1 MATLMTEFQQQ
12 FATVTADITHKICQ
26 IATRE
31 EPEQRTLILEVEKL
45 VDEAKELLERM
56 ELEVELRRLEA
67 ECGRVRASAAAP
79 GSSVRDELLG
89 GGEGVSA
96 GLSAGEEQRQALL
109 DNTETLER
117 TSARLTQ
124 GHKIALETEHIGAQ
138 ILNDLHGQRQTLSHA
153 RQRLRETDSDLDQSS
168 RVLGSMLRRTLQN
181 RFVLYVAVGAVVVV
195 ILIAIYVE
203 IIQVK
208 NPLNSLALNAALR
221 GHFDPIGAVT
231 LPTIARRGATVQRLA
246 MRGSHHPPCAATP
259 YRSARHPPPIAT
271 PQPPSRPRVRVPP
284 LLLLLFIQKTTAS
297 LVPLPPWPPRG
308 SVRRDPSSGVT
319 VGGLPLFP
327 RGAAVP
333 PHLARGMEISTLSG
347 FLPFS

>member
-56 ELEVELRRLEA
+56 ELEVRDAEPAVRERLRAHIRGYQVELRRLEA

-203 IIQVK
+203 
-208 NPLNSLALNAALR
+208 
-221 GHFDPIGAVT
+221 VT
-231 LPTIARRGATVQRLA
+231 
-246 MRGSHHPPCAATP
+246 
-259 YRSARHPPPIAT
+259 RH
-271 PQPPSRPRVRVPP
+271 
-284 LLLLLFIQKTTAS
+284 
-297 LVPLPPWPPRG
+297 
-308 SVRRDPSSGVT
+308 
-319 VGGLPLFP
+319 
-327 RGAAVP
+327 
-333 PHLARGMEISTLSG
+333 
-347 FLPFS
+347 